1 MTVNPT
7 SPSDQVLVVGAG
19 PAGISSAYFLEQAR
33 ISYRVVDRARVIA
46 STWANLYPSLQ
57 LNTAGFVSHLPG
69 QRIPLRYG
77 VYPLGRQYYQ
87 YILDYMSR
95 HKFNI
100 ELGVEV
106 RRVAPDGAG
115 WLVETSKD
123 NATETSRYRF
133 VIIASGRYGNPYLPR
148 VPGLDTF
155 TGRYLHAHDYHKAED
170 FRGQRILV
178 VGNGPSGADIAAE
191 IADAAALPV
200 LLSIRSDIVINR
212 PFPHGM
218 PDAVWHLASR
228 LLPLKWRKPFL
239 KRINYH
245 LYTDTADLGLPLAP
259 NRDDRV
265 GTSAPVRGHYLIDAI
280 RAGKVKAVAGL
291 ERLEGRCAVLSD
303 GSEYEVDAV
312 IMSTGYRANL
322 SYLDIPYETDKD
334 GWPVRSDPRGTEIA
348 GYPGLFLVGRFY
360 RGLGPL
366 YNVRNE
372 ARVAVAAIQGR
383 IEGRESTLKLPRQV
397 E

>member
-1 MTVNPT
+1 MATPT
-7 SPSDQVLVVGAG
+7 LASEQVFVIGAG
-19 PAGISSAYFLEQAR
+19 PAGISSAYYLEQAH
-33 ISYRVVDRARVIA
+33 ISYRVVDRASVIA

-77 VYPLGRQYYQ
+77 IYPLGRDYYR

-95 HKFNI
+95 HHFNI

-106 RRVAPDGAG
+106 RHVKPDGDG

-123 NATETSRYRF
+123 TKRYPF
-133 VIIASGRYGNPYLPR
+133 VIIASGRYGHPYLPR

-155 TGRYLHAHDYHKAED
+155 TGRYLHAHDYHHAED
-170 FRGQRILV
+170 FHGQRILV
-178 VGNGPSGADIAAE
+178 VGNGPSGADIATE
-191 IADAAALPV
+191 IADASALPV

-218 PDAVWHLASR
+218 PDAVWHLTAH
-228 LLPLKWRKPFL
+228 LLPFQWRKPFL

-245 LYTDTADLGLPLAP
+245 LYKDTDGLGLPLAP

-280 RAGKVKAVAGL
+280 RAGKVKPVAGL
-291 ERLEGRCAVLSD
+291 ERFEGRCAVLSD

-312 IMSTGYRANL
+312 IMSTGYRPNL
-322 SYLDIPYETDKD
+322 DYLDIQYQIDKD

-383 IEGRESTLKLPRQV
+383 IQGKESTLKLPRQV